1 MTSLP
6 EYAQVRVPDEF
17 RRILLELTVG
27 YLLDQPP
34 DFIDFAIEFFKR
46 KRTERTELNNDIKSK
61 NDILGS
67 DDDESEE
74 NIPARYTIRRK
85 SVFAEAYN
93 PEEDDDEGYQPQV
106 HPKTDLQR
114 KNLAEAV
121 KNILLFRSLD
131 SVQTRQVLDAM
142 FKKQVQ
148 KGEGIIKQGDDGDN
162 FYVIESG
169 IYDAYV
175 LMDDK
180 TEKLIHTYNN
190 CGSFGELALLY
201 NMPRAAT
208 IKAASDG
215 VLWALDRS
223 TFRRIV
229 LKNAFKKRKMY
240 ELLIES
246 VPMLSA
252 LEPYERMTLAD
263 ALIPQTYID
272 GQKIIT
278 QGDAADGM
286 YFIEQGSVKI
296 SVKDENEQD
305 VEIKQL
311 KHGDYFGELALV
323 THKPRAASAHAVGF
337 VKIAFLDVE
346 AFERLLGPCMDIMK
360 RNFDDYEAQLHEI
373 FGSSYSAADA
383 RS

>member
-6 EYAQVRVPDEF
+6 EYSQVRVPDEF

-34 DFIDFAIEFFKR
+34 DFIDFAIEFFKK
-46 KRTERTELNNDIKSK
+46 KRNEREEIKNEVK
-61 NDILGS
+61 PILGED

-74 NIPARYTIRRK
+74 IPARYTIRRK

-93 PEEDDDEGYQPQV
+93 PEEDDDEGHQPQI

-142 FKKQVQ
+142 FKKQAST
-148 KGEGIIKQGDDGDN
+148 GNIIIKQGDDGDN

-169 IYDAYV
+169 FYDAYV

-180 TEKLIHTYNN
+180 IDKLIHTYKNS
-190 CGSFGELALLY
+190 GSFGELALLY

-208 IKAASDG
+208 IKAATDG

-252 LEPYERMTLAD
+252 LESYERMTLAD
-263 ALIPQTYID
+263 ALIPQTYND
-272 GQKIIT
+272 GQKIIA

-296 SVKDENEQD
+296 SVKDENNQD
-305 VEIKQL
+305 VEIKRL

-323 THKPRAASAHAVGF
+323 THKPRAASAYSIGF

-360 RNFDDYEAQLHEI
+360 RNFDDYEAQLHQI